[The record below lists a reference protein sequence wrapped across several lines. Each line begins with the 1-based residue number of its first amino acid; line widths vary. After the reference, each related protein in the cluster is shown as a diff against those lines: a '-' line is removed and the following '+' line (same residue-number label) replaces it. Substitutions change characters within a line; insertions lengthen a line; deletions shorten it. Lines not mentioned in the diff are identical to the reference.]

1 MNDGM
6 KIRGCI
12 NVLLMGDPGVAKSQ
26 LLKHI
31 ANFAAR
37 GIYTTGKGSS
47 GVGLTAAVIK
57 DTVTGELLLE
67 GGALVLADTGICC
80 IDEFDKMDERD
91 RTNIHEVMEQQTVSI
106 AKAGITTSLN
116 ARTSIL
122 AAANPQYGRYDPSKK
137 PGENINLP
145 AALLSRFDLIF
156 LLLDKANQESDAN
169 LARHVTNV
177 HRTQQ
182 APEPTDPSQKIETD
196 VMRAFL
202 AHAQTFEPSIP
213 AQLHQYI
220 VAKYVEK
227 RKFQREGD
235 SEQSYMYVTP
245 RTLLAIIRISQ
256 AMAKLSFR
264 NEVTQ
269 NDVDTGL
276 KLMDFSIRS
285 LKMNTGNQKSVR

>member
-1 MNDGM
+1 
-6 KIRGCI
+6 
-12 NVLLMGDPGVAKSQ
+12 
-26 LLKHI
+26 
-31 ANFAAR
+31 
-37 GIYTTGKGSS
+37 
-47 GVGLTAAVIK
+47 
-57 DTVTGELLLE
+57 
-67 GGALVLADTGICC
+67 
-80 IDEFDKMDERD
+80 
-91 RTNIHEVMEQQTVSI
+91 
-106 AKAGITTSLN
+106 
-116 ARTSIL
+116 
-122 AAANPQYGRYDPSKK
+122 
-137 PGENINLP
+137 
-145 AALLSRFDLIF
+145 
-156 LLLDKANQESDAN
+156 
-169 LARHVTNV
+169 
-177 HRTQQ
+177 
-182 APEPTDPSQKIETD
+182 
-196 VMRAFL
+196 MRAFL